1 MIWGYITYYG
11 PGYACQIYDSNMTL
25 VDYTNILE
33 TTLKDS
39 LEYYNLDLAK
49 IYFQYDGNL
58 KH

>member
-1 MIWGYITYYG
+1 MIWGYITYYSL
-11 PGYACQIYDSNMTL
+11 GYACQIYDSNMTS
-25 VDYTNILE
+25 VDYINILE

-39 LEYYNLDLAK
+39 LEYYNLDLVK